1 MFDRSVRQSAWH
13 SDGIIVSARGAC
25 AFADGTAVSVPVPLS
40 PVRSTAATTTTAA
53 ATATTGR
60 AGRHSL
66 ARWALNISCC

>member
-40 PVRSTAATTTTAA
+40 PVRSTAATT
-53 ATATTGR
+53 ATTGR

-66 ARWALNISCC
+66 ARWAINISCC